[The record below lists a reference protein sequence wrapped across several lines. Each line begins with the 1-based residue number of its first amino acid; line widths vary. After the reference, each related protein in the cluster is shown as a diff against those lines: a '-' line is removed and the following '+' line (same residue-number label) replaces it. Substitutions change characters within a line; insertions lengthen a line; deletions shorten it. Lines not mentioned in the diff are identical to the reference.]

1 MSGAVRWKE
10 LKEVSTATSKK
21 KEPRVAVIIL
31 YQLCFCYKC
40 ADNFMAKTVKFG

>member
-1 MSGAVRWKE
+1 M
-10 LKEVSTATSKK
+10 STATSKD

-40 ADNFMAKTVKFG
+40 ADKFMAKTVNLAGPSRPWKGFRQ